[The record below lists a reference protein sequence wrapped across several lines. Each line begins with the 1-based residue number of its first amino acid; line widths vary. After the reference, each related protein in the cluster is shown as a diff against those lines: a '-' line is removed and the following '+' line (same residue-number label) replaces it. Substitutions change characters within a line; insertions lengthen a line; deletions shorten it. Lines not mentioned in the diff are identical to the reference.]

1 MAFSNL
7 RGFQVLVVFSLNSF
21 KSQWAAKNEKNI
33 RMNNMSCM
41 SFHDLSQRQRER
53 LKSAFLSSLH
63 QDYFYL
69 HFFPDFNPMFQILL
83 FPKKHRKK
91 WQIKIEQFQRARASN
106 VA

>member
-33 RMNNMSCM
+33 AINNMSCM
-41 SFHDLSQRQRER
+41 SEFSRFTSKAKRER
-53 LKSAFLSSLH
+53 LKSAFFSSLH

-69 HFFPDFNPMFQILL
+69 RFFPDFSTMFQILL
-83 FPKKHRKK
+83 FPKKNTEKK
-91 WQIKIEQFQRARASN
+91 NGRLRWNSFRGRLM
-106 VA
+106 